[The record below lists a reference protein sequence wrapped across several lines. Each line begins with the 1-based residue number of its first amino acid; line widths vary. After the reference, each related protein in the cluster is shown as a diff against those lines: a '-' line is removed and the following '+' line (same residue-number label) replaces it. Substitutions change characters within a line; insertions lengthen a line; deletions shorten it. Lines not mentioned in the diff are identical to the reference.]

1 MLMLQWTWILIIGIC
16 IGFFAGVIASKS
28 NLYIVISTLIGI
40 IGALLGEALLKFL
53 DPNFAGQLVVSGTVG
68 SIILVL
74 IVSLI
79 KKTCNI
85 RREH

>member
-16 IGFFAGVIASKS
+16 IGLFAGMIASKS
-28 NLYIVISTLIGI
+28 NLYIVISTLSGI
-40 IGALLGEALLKFL
+40 TGALLGEALLKFL
-53 DPNFAGQLVVSGTVG
+53 DPNFAGQLVVSGTIG

-74 IVSLI
+74 IVSLV

-85 RREH
+85 RREY

>member
-1 MLMLQWTWILIIGIC
+1 M
-16 IGFFAGVIASKS
+16 IASKS

-53 DPNFAGQLVVSGTVG
+53 DPNFAGQLVVSGTIG

-74 IVSLI
+74 IVSLV

>member
-16 IGFFAGVIASKS
+16 IGLFAGVIAIQS

-53 DPNFAGQLVVSGTVG
+53 DPNFAGQLVVSGTIG

>member
-16 IGFFAGVIASKS
+16 IGLFAGVIASQS

-40 IGALLGEALLKFL
+40 FGALLGEALLKFL
-53 DPNFAGQLVVSGTVG
+53 DPFFAGLRVVSGTIG